1 MPVSVE
7 IEERKLHS
15 HITLAK
21 IQRKPFPYPYCLWFG
36 WNTAAGTWHR
46 HRHRHRHRL
55 ERRIRSL
62 TASLISSLCSSVN
75 RFNGFESCE
84 GPCVCECTGGWGGA
98 CCVDF
103 APSAPNSPGPVAP
116 RPRCREKDDALK
128 GIAFAFTDRSGSL
141 PPPYEREP
149 NGWWADEAMMG
160 VLWSPKACR
169 QDTGR

>member
-36 WNTAAGTWHR
+36 WNTAAVTW